1 MVFSQLFLLKDIVS
15 MFLQMEMGSFYRC
28 NRLIRNHWQSILGR
42 SSPLLRRCSCR
53 LGSNR
58 AVNTSVCFFWSS
70 SMSCF
75 SSESDISYKPTAKQP
90 VNLEVNNISKK
101 MRWEI
106 KVLTSNFCFSSFR
119 PSSMLACS
127 FPQKL
132 NSSLSSPGVRSSH
145 SYDIKWHKTHKWKS
159 ARIQKRGNTLYVR
172 VRCYLN
178 QLKQTGFLLWSQQAF
193 ALLSVKVISVVLT
206 VVSDSQMIRHADL
219 TFQKT
224 ELKTLESWRYRQILP
239 TTPQK

>member
-1 MVFSQLFLLKDIVS
+1 MNGIFTVVPIKRYCFHVS
-15 MFLQMEMGSFYRC
+15 TNGNGFIYRRI
-28 NRLIRNHWQSILGR
+28 RLIRNHWQSILGR

-106 KVLTSNFCFSSFR
+106 KVEPPIFASPVLDPPRCWLAVSPKSWIHLFQAQEFVPAIPTTSNDTKHTNESLHVFR
-119 PSSMLACS
+119 
-127 FPQKL
+127 
-132 NSSLSSPGVRSSH
+132 
-145 SYDIKWHKTHKWKS
+145 TEE
-159 ARIQKRGNTLYVR
+159 NTLDVR

-239 TTPQK
+239 ITPQ